1 MTRSHF
7 LTRALSAIFG
17 VAMVAIAEP
26 HPHRPVLWLQLLALA
41 AVGCGVRFLSA
52 ATLAVLLTAV
62 TLVLSVP
69 PPMLDASS
77 GLCATSYLVMR
88 HVSGSN
94 SAVPTK
100 VTVLAALS
108 FGLAGAVVMLIPL
121 NVPWLP
127 LIAPFGLLAASA
139 LVLHPYLR
147 HPYQG

>member
-1 MTRSHF
+1 
-7 LTRALSAIFG
+7 
-17 VAMVAIAEP
+17 MVVIAAP
-26 HPHRPVLWLQLLALA
+26 HPHRPVLWLQLSALG
-41 AVGCGVRFLSA
+41 AVVCGVRFLSA
-52 ATLAVLLTAV
+52 ATLAVLLTAL
-62 TLVLSVP
+62 TLALSVP
-69 PPMLDASS
+69 PPMLDALS
-77 GLCATSYLVMR
+77 GLCATAYLVMR

-127 LIAPFGLLAASA
+127 LVAPFSLLAAFA

-147 HPYQG
+147 RPYEG